1 MIIIKFNKMIIIESL
16 MPLIVFFVICY
27 IFIYA
32 PTILIKQC
40 FSLKSLL
47 ITILI
52 QSIIGI
58 ILDFLLLIKYMKFE
72 FMLSQIFY
80 LISII
85 SSIILLHKLKNLK
98 KHKIPLTKMKS
109 IISCNSIA
117 LSIFFFLLTIFF
129 FTWIIMVL
137 TARCRVHFEQY
148 DFFIFYNFIF
158 CYTNCISFLSLRYL
172 DVNKKCCHKCNFNHK
187 KIEPIKK
194 VISLQTNTNVNITSN
209 AINESENNKKLS
221 NYNILSD
228 SQEINISTNGYK
240 KFDME
245 IIFKINDDKRIKINI
260 PFDITIK
267 KLIDYI
273 YKKVKIDNKNKNI
286 EFILNSEVL
295 NKMSNDKLSEKY
307 NIGDIILINDKNNF
321 IQLNKAITYLKYEEI

>member
-1 MIIIKFNKMIIIESL
+1 MMIFESL
-16 MPLIVFFVICY
+16 ETLIGIFVICY

-32 PTILIKQC
+32 PTKLIKKC

-137 TARCRVHFEQY
+137 NARCRVHFEQY
-148 DFFIFYNFIF
+148 DFLFF
-158 CYTNCISFLSLRYL
+158 
-172 DVNKKCCHKCNFNHK
+172 
-187 KIEPIKK
+187 
-194 VISLQTNTNVNITSN
+194 
-209 AINESENNKKLS
+209 
-221 NYNILSD
+221 
-228 SQEINISTNGYK
+228 
-240 KFDME
+240 
-245 IIFKINDDKRIKINI
+245 
-260 PFDITIK
+260 
-267 KLIDYI
+267 
-273 YKKVKIDNKNKNI
+273 
-286 EFILNSEVL
+286 
-295 NKMSNDKLSEKY
+295 
-307 NIGDIILINDKNNF
+307 IILF
-321 IQLNKAITYLKYEEI
+321 FVIQIVFHF